1 MLGYLFQPDRALLYL
16 SQLSNRTYS
25 ISIEL
30 IDDVAIHKS
39 DGSVILT
46 EQDKY
51 SISQTSSTFSDS
63 SKDLWRTLQ
72 IWINKINEKIL
83 SFDNEF
89 ICCSNKKMPTNYI
102 LSKISKCDSEENAI
116 DIIENLK
123 KIVESKKDDL
133 SSKDKKPA
141 SSVALL
147 KIMES
152 VILDEKLL
160 GKLISKIKIQDEQ
173 NLEKMNDQILNNI
186 SLTKGHIYG
195 DKILFYLKGWI
206 SDKCKLLI
214 NSKSPIVISKEDFN
228 STVESV
234 YDSYRLSTIN
244 FTARKQILEEIGDK
258 EIEVIQNSTFVEQ
271 LKLIKHRN
279 LQNIIL
285 DAIRDYLCYEKE
297 ILNVAKY
304 AHITSKDF
312 DDFAEINRIRWGRV
326 FDKYVVNELEDYTKE
341 EKDNFAYKIYDE
353 ILSME
358 VKFKGL
364 YEIPI
369 TSSYFKNGS
378 YHSLAENLQIGW
390 HPDWKKIFEVHE
402 KAS

>member
-1 MLGYLFQPDRALLYL
+1 MLGYLFQPDRALLHL
-16 SQLSNRTYS
+16 SQLSNRTFS

-30 IDDVAIHKS
+30 IDDVAIHKA

-72 IWINKINEKIL
+72 IWINKINKKIL

-102 LSKISKCDSEENAI
+102 LSKISKCDSEEKAA
-116 DIIENLK
+116 DIIKYLK

-133 SSKDKKPA
+133 STKVKKPV

-152 VILDEKLL
+152 VILEEKLL
-160 GKLISKIKIQDEQ
+160 GKLITKIKIQDEQ
-173 NLEKMNDQILNNI
+173 DLETINDQILNNI
-186 SLTKGHIYG
+186 SLTKSHIYG
-195 DKILFYLKGWI
+195 EKILFYLKGWI

-244 FTARKQILEEIGDK
+244 FTARNQILAEIGDV
-258 EIEVIQNSTFVEQ
+258 EIEVIKNSTFVEQ

-297 ILNVAKY
+297 IINVAKY
-304 AHITSKDF
+304 AQITSKDF
-312 DDFAEINRIRWGRV
+312 EDFAEINRTRWGRV
-326 FDKYVVNELEDYTKE
+326 FDKYIVNELEDYTKE

-353 ILSME
+353 ILSID

-390 HPDWKKIFEVHE
+390 HPDWEKIFELHE